1 MFCIYCNSKKTKVVD
16 KRTNKDATRRRR
28 ECLKC
33 KKRFTTYEKPESI
46 QLTVV
51 KKDGRREPYSK
62 EKLTIGIKKACE
74 KCPVSTEKITRII
87 EDIENKVKERK
98 SKEIPTTFI
107 GELVMRKLRSID
119 KVAYIRFASVYR
131 SFEDVNEFEKEVKML
146 KR

>member
-1 MFCIYCNSKKTKVVD
+1 MFCIYCNNKKTKVVD
-16 KRTNKDATRRRR
+16 KRTSEEATRRRR

-51 KKDGRREPYSK
+51 KKDGRREAYSR
-62 EKLTIGIKKACE
+62 EKLVGGVKKACE
-74 KCPVSTEKITRII
+74 KRPVSTEKITRII
-87 EDIENKVKERK
+87 DDIENKFKERK

-107 GELVMRKLRSID
+107 GELVMRKLKATD

-131 SFEDVNEFEKEVKML
+131 SFEDVNEFEKEVRSL

>member
-1 MFCIYCNSKKTKVVD
+1 MFCIYCGNKKTRVVD
-16 KRTNKDATRRRR
+16 KRTTKEATRRRR

-51 KKDGRREPYSK
+51 KKDSRREAYSR
-62 EKLTIGIKKACE
+62 EKLLSGIRKACE
-74 KCPVSTEKITRII
+74 KRPVSTEKITAII
-87 EDIENKVKERK
+87 DDIENKVRERK

-107 GELVMRKLRSID
+107 GELAMKKLRSID

-131 SFEDVNEFEKEVKML
+131 SFEDVNEFEKEVKAL

>member
-1 MFCIYCNSKKTKVVD
+1 MYCIYCNHSKTKVVD
-16 KRTNKDATRRRR
+16 KRTNEEATRRRR

-51 KKDGRREPYSK
+51 KKDGRREDYNR

-74 KCPVSTEKITRII
+74 KRPVSTDKITRII
-87 EDIENKVKERK
+87 DEIESKVKERK
-98 SKEIPTTFI
+98 SKEIPTSFI
-107 GELVMRKLRSID
+107 GEMVVRKLKTLD
-119 KVAYIRFASVYR
+119 KVAYVRFASVYK
-131 SFEDVNEFEKEVKML
+131 SFDDIKEFEKEVKAL